1 MRARVDLIQ
10 PTKVLHQALDLEHRV
25 TIVADERQ
33 RCVQQ
38 VLVEVVDH
46 VFDLIA
52 RFLHEGAISEYLRPA
67 GPGIGCRKVLLD
79 EEPQF
84 QCTNCP

>member
-1 MRARVDLIQ
+1 MEI
-10 PTKVLHQALDLEHRV
+10 
-25 TIVADERQ
+25 
-33 RCVQQ
+33 
-38 VLVEVVDH
+38 VDH
-46 VFDLIA
+46 VFNLIA

-84 QCTNCP
+84 QCTNCPLRVLIAINPIVKVNADLLDYFNAIFRQLTQLKCLFTRL